1 MMSGTME
8 PMPPAA
14 VTAAAG
20 AVRAL
25 LRLEDGNEAALVDR
39 VAGVALGLAESF
51 CGQLLIERMVEDRVA
66 GSVARQPL
74 SATPVRAI
82 LSGARGDRS
91 RWPWLGPHAR
101 GTDGAL
107 PRGAGGGLGGAAAGD
122 CARRRDHGRASVRQS
137 RCRRRAARSGRRLV
151 AAVAADAARY
161 AEAGMTA
168 REALRGGLL
177 TGLRS
182 ALPPLGVTVFDALP
196 VRASVPQAVLG
207 EPSDS
212 DWGRRGLRGA
222 NCASPSP

>member
-66 GSVARQPL
+66 GSVAWQPL

-82 LSGARGDRS
+82 LSGGEGAIDRDGRGWVRT
-91 RWPWLGPHAR
+91 REELTVR
-101 GTDGAL
+101 Y
-107 PRGAGGGLGGAAAGD
+107 RAGLAADIAHGAAIMGAHLFD
-122 CARRRDHGRASVRQS
+122 NRD
-137 RCRRRAARSGRRLV
+137 AAAV
-151 AAVAADAARY
+151 PPAAVAALWRPWRRMRLDTPR
-161 AEAGMTA
+161 
-168 REALRGGLL
+168 
-177 TGLRS
+177 
-182 ALPPLGVTVFDALP
+182 
-196 VRASVPQAVLG
+196 RA
-207 EPSDS
+207 
-212 DWGRRGLRGA
+212 
-222 NCASPSP
+222 

>member
-66 GSVARQPL
+66 GSVAWRPL

-82 LSGARGDRS
+82 LSGGEGAIDRDGRGWVRTREELTVRDRAGLAAD
-91 RWPWLGPHAR
+91 WAG
-101 GTDGAL
+101 L
-107 PRGAGGGLGGAAAGD
+107 PPEIAHGAAIMGAHLFD
-122 CARRRDHGRASVRQS
+122 NRD
-137 RCRRRAARSGRRLV
+137 AAAV
-151 AAVAADAARY
+151 PPAAVAALWRPWRRMRLDTPR
-161 AEAGMTA
+161 
-168 REALRGGLL
+168 
-177 TGLRS
+177 
-182 ALPPLGVTVFDALP
+182 
-196 VRASVPQAVLG
+196 RA
-207 EPSDS
+207 
-212 DWGRRGLRGA
+212 
-222 NCASPSP
+222 